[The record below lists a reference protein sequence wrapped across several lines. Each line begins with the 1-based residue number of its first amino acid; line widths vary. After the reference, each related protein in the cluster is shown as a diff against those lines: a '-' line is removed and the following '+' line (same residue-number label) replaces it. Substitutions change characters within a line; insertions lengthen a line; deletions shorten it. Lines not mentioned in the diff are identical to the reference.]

1 MLIKICGITNPADA
15 ADAVAA
21 GADALGFVFAPSPRR
36 ITLSQA
42 AAIGAKLPANV
53 LRVGV
58 FVSPALEEVLVACQ
72 AACLDLAQ
80 IHGDF
85 PAEAWRRL
93 GHKTIRAVAAGYET
107 PDQALTNGPPR
118 YLLLDT
124 HKRGR
129 YGGTGEVFDWTAA
142 PRYAALGL
150 PLLIAGGLNPG
161 NVRAALEATH
171 PAGIDVS
178 SGVERAPG
186 LKDPD
191 LMRTFVRAVREF
203 SAP

>member
-1 MLIKICGITNPADA
+1 
-15 ADAVAA
+15 
-21 GADALGFVFAPSPRR
+21 
-36 ITLSQA
+36 
-42 AAIGAKLPANV
+42 
-53 LRVGV
+53 
-58 FVSPALEEVLVACQ
+58 
-72 AACLDLAQ
+72 
-80 IHGDF
+80 
-85 PAEAWRRL
+85 
-93 GHKTIRAVAAGYET
+93 
-107 PDQALTNGPPR
+107 LTTGPPR

-124 HKRGR
+124 YKRGR
-129 YGGTGEVFDWTAA
+129 YGGAGEVFDWTVA

-171 PAGIDVS
+171 PAGVDVS